1 MLTLPH
7 VLIQLEVLNALVL
20 WDSQEVETSVT
31 VKVTN
36 YPLKTDHFIM
46 HLYRYR

>member
-7 VLIQLEVLNALVL
+7 ALIQLEVLNVLVL

-31 VKVTN
+31 VKVTH
-36 YPLKTDHFIM
+36 YPLKINWI
-46 HLYRYR
+46 

>member
-7 VLIQLEVLNALVL
+7 ALIQLEVLNALVL

-31 VKVTN
+31 VKVV
-36 YPLKTDHFIM
+36 
-46 HLYRYR
+46 